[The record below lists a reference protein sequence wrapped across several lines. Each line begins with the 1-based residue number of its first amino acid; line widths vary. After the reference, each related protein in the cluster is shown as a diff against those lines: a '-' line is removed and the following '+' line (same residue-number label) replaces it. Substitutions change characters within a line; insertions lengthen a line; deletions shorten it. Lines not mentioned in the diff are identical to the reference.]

1 MAFGRKQ
8 NLEGIKISEW
18 FKKPDNSLKN
28 LPTEFSKLF
37 SSEIWELA
45 EIEFQNEGYI
55 ARQELMIT
63 RTQAMEDYK
72 LPSDLDYNSISSLK
86 KEAKVRL
93 EEIKPQTL
101 GQASRISGI
110 TPADISVISIW
121 LKKNITN

>member
-1 MAFGRKQ
+1 
-8 NLEGIKISEW
+8 
-18 FKKPDNSLKN
+18 
-28 LPTEFSKLF
+28 
-37 SSEIWELA
+37 
-45 EIEFQNEGYI
+45 
-55 ARQELMIT
+55 MIT

-72 LPSDLDYNSISSLK
+72 LPNDIDYNNISSLK

-121 LKKNITN
+121 LKKNITD

>member
-1 MAFGRKQ
+1 
-8 NLEGIKISEW
+8 
-18 FKKPDNSLKN
+18 
-28 LPTEFSKLF
+28 
-37 SSEIWELA
+37 
-45 EIEFQNEGYI
+45 
-55 ARQELMIT
+55 MIT

-72 LPSDLDYNSISSLK
+72 LPNDIDYNNISSLK